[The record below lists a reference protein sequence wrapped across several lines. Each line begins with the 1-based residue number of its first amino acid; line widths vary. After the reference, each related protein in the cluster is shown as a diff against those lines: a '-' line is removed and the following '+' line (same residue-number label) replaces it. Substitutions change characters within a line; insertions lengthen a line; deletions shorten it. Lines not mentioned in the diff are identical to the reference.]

1 MFRKIT
7 KRLRRIILSAMTF
20 ATASILMVGCGAG
33 EALRNLTVTATTY
46 DKTTIEDDLKDFDL
60 SQYPKEEKGNVSL
73 LLFSE
78 YCYSERDEKSKDY
91 GLYFY
96 AYNPTEQ
103 EIRMKEGANV
113 VNMAVS
119 YNAAGEPT
127 EYANLPLTF
136 LDETDNHRFIKLRIT
151 NASAALVRAKK
162 YSSEHNG
169 ERRYDVAGIQI
180 WATNAV
186 NAKDYDV
193 SNTYRCTGYAKGCGA
208 NASAEC
214 TLACTASKLETIAL
228 DIRQTYW
235 RTGAWNDKGQG
246 HQNQVSSVYFAVPK
260 KYQTQYGGLYKVK
273 CEWDE
278 QKTSHIIVTNN
289 EAVYQYNLT
298 HLGEKVIYNGN
309 GGYEEVGY
317 VFKSTEKD
325 VDKMR
330 ISREQVQKWLEDHR
344 GADYLFAERV
354 DSGRIK
360 GYQIKTFIA
369 DELVQMTSFNSTAS
383 GWDKFCAKWN
393 ELFTGKK
400 DWGTDTQF
408 EPIKAVT
415 GEDFSGT
422 DTVNAKNLMIDEFD
436 YGEFKDF
443 YDANKRKND
452 IFLLRIGVTDYET
465 RHITIQED
473 NILGWWFDK
482 QKAVGYGAQETV
494 FLNFDMIE
502 LTFKYEGKETVISV
516 VASPINVIGSITP
529 PPEGLTYKALIW
541 GLGTVG
547 ALVGVIIITRI
558 VKRTWRK
565 IR

>member
-1 MFRKIT
+1 M
-7 KRLRRIILSAMTF
+7 KRLIKLIAASCAALAIAVSCGVLEVKTVSA
-20 ATASILMVGCGAG
+20 AIAS
-33 EALRNLTVTATTY
+33 Y
-46 DKTTIEDDLKDFDL
+46 DETRIEDDLKDFDL
-60 SQYPKEEKGNVSL
+60 TEYPKEEKGSASL

-78 YCYSERDEKSKDY
+78 YCYSERAALSESY

-96 AYNPTEQ
+96 VYNPREV
-103 EIRMKEGANV
+103 EFSDRAGANV
-113 VNMAVS
+113 VNMAVT

-127 EYANLPLTF
+127 EYANLPLTQ
-136 LDETDNHRFIKLRIT
+136 LDETENRRFVKFRLT
-151 NASAALVRAKK
+151 NAAATLARAKK
-162 YSSEHNG
+162 YSAKHNG
-169 ERRYDVAGIQI
+169 ERRYDVAGIQL

-208 NASAEC
+208 NASAES
-214 TLACTASKLETIAL
+214 TLACTASKLETISL

-260 KYQTQYGGLYKVK
+260 KYQTQYGGLYKVN

-289 EAVYQYNLT
+289 EAVYRYNFT
-298 HLGEKVIYNGN
+298 HLGEETIYVGN
-309 GGYEEVGY
+309 DKYEKVGY
-317 VFKSTEKD
+317 VFKSTEMD

-541 GLGTVG
+541 GLVTVG
-547 ALVGVIIITRI
+547 ALAGVIAVTRI

-565 IR
+565 TR

>member
-1 MFRKIT
+1 M
-7 KRLRRIILSAMTF
+7 KRLIKLIAASCAALAIAVSCGVLEVKTVSA
-20 ATASILMVGCGAG
+20 AIAS
-33 EALRNLTVTATTY
+33 Y
-46 DKTTIEDDLKDFDL
+46 DDTRIEDDLKDFDL
-60 SQYPKEEKGNVSL
+60 TEYPKEEKGSASL

-78 YCYSERDEKSKDY
+78 YCYSERAALSESY

-96 AYNPTEQ
+96 VYNPREV
-103 EIRMKEGANV
+103 EFSDRAGANV
-113 VNMAVS
+113 VNMAVT

-127 EYANLPLTF
+127 EYANLPLTL
-136 LDETDNHRFIKLRIT
+136 LDETENRRFIKFRLA
-151 NASAALVRAKK
+151 NPAATLARAKK
-162 YSSEHNG
+162 YSAKHNG
-169 ERRYDVAGIQI
+169 ERRYDVAGIQL

-208 NASAEC
+208 NASAES
-214 TLACTASKLETIAL
+214 TLACTASKLETISL

-260 KYQTQYGGLYKVK
+260 KYQTQYGGLYKVN

-278 QKTSHIIVTNN
+278 QKTNHIIVTNN

-298 HLGEKVIYNGN
+298 HLGEKVIYDGN

-330 ISREQVQKWLEDHR
+330 IPREQVQKWIDDHR
-344 GADYLFAERV
+344 GAEFLFSDQV
-354 DSGRIK
+354 DNGRTK
-360 GYQIKTFIA
+360 GYQVKTFIA
-369 DELVQMTSFNSTAS
+369 DELVHMTSFNSTAS
-383 GWDKFCAKWN
+383 GWNKFCAKWN

-400 DWGTDTQF
+400 DWGNDMQF

-436 YGEFKDF
+436 YGQFKDF
-443 YDANKRKND
+443 YDVNKRKND

-482 QKAVGYGAQETV
+482 QKAVGYGARETV
-494 FLNFDMIE
+494 FLNFDIIE
-502 LTFKYEGKETVISV
+502 LTFKWEGNEAVIPV
-516 VASPINVIGSITP
+516 VASPINVIGNITP
-529 PPEGLTYKALIW
+529 PPAGLTYTALIW
-541 GLGTVG
+541 GLVTVG
-547 ALVGVIIITRI
+547 ALAGVIAVTRI

-565 IR
+565 TR